1 MTEEYKKNL
10 IDYATGNLQTTSPTT
25 DEIIKE
31 IIEANRS
38 DWIGYIPTNY
48 SNMHIEGYIN
58 PSENTSNIGILYG
71 GYIDNSNNVYGFIIL
86 TDINMKP
93 IKYITSFSSGTS
105 LRYIQHMEQRED
117 GTFCFIDDE
126 YFSYNYETNNIK
138 TSQKRF
144 VMVNNFTVPLNEEY
158 ILSLNK
164 TYIFPSNLTNF
175 YCRDIFKDINSSTY
189 VFFGKNLEDY
199 INFISID
206 LKINVGT
213 ENEWSSQKLIERE
226 YIGGFVVFNNDGDYS
241 STVLLNQPSS
251 LRNYLII
258 AKKQFNSSTYTET
271 NSANFNYYICVDT
284 KNMSNQCT
292 FINENTVYF
301 VGNNQMRQVGP
312 DSYDKYVGLYEYNL
326 STNTYN
332 TLFEKKVATS
342 NNNKIYET
350 IYISKNYNNLYIE
363 YNNNI
368 DTTTNK
374 ANYSIQRWNNEWE
387 PIYIGNYNFVYNQ
400 RALYVG
406 NKFNLLQIIMFP
418 TNTRG
423 ATWNLITIK
432 EIYNP
437 NQYNGEP
444 YVNVNMFKPLYVNL
458 YSNDLANNLRNNN
471 NHLIFS
477 RNLYNISVQ
486 NNTTMSSVEIPNTYL
501 NDTTIAQNDLISET
515 NKELINNTQQ
525 WTKNI
530 YEVVDLN
537 FLNTINVID
546 EDTGNQYIQS
556 AIKLNNST
564 INGGETNYQ
573 NTPCNKY
580 RINYADNTNQIKNLY
595 WNSIDDTHKQTI
607 ISIYVDK
614 PMLSIDFISNDET
627 TIYLTLPLNVE
638 EGKYY
643 VLNQKLRIGE

>member
-58 PSENTSNIGILYG
+58 PSENTSNIGVLYG

-126 YFSYNYETNNIK
+126 YFSYNYETNDIK

-175 YCRDIFKDINSSTY
+175 YCQDIFKDINSSTY
-189 VFFGKNLEDY
+189 VFFGKNSEDY

-206 LKINVGT
+206 LKINVGV

-226 YIGGFVVFNNDGDYS
+226 YIGGFVVFDTDGDYS

-292 FINENTVYF
+292 FLNENIVYF

-312 DSYDKYVGLYEYNL
+312 NSYDKYVGLYEYNL

-332 TLFEKKVATS
+332 TLFEKKVTTS
-342 NNNKIYET
+342 NTNKIYEA

-368 DTTTNK
+368 DTTNNK
-374 ANYSIQRWNNEWE
+374 ANYSIQRWDNEWK
-387 PIYIGNYNFVYNQ
+387 PIYIGNYNFIYNQ

-418 TNTRG
+418 TNTRA

-432 EIYNP
+432 EIYNS

-444 YVNVNMFKPLYVNL
+444 YINENVFIPLYSNL
-458 YSNDLANNLRNNN
+458 YSNGS
-471 NHLIFS
+471 LIFS

-486 NNTTMSSVEIPNTYL
+486 NNMTMSSVEIPNTYL
-501 NDTTIAQNDLISET
+501 NDTTITQNDLISET
-515 NKELINNTQQ
+515 NEELINNTQQ

-564 INGGETNYQ
+564 VNGGETNYQ

-580 RINYADNTNQIKNLY
+580 RINYADDTTQIQNLN
-595 WNSIDDTHKQTI
+595 WNSIDDTHKN
-607 ISIYVDK
+607 ISLLIYVDK
-614 PMLSIDFISNDET
+614 PILSIDLISNDET